1 MRSGSPRRSKA
12 ESSAEQSRQAVMRA
26 AERCIQRHGIRKT
39 TMDDIAREA
48 RISRPSIYRFFA
60 DRDELLVALTE
71 EHSRMLTAKAHKFL
85 TRQACFEDALIE
97 GLLYLADHGNRD
109 PFTRFLVAPED
120 NDFAMRIGTTDTA
133 AVLTGEYWDP
143 ILDDAEAKGEMRTGL
158 DRQQLHV
165 WLANVGLM
173 LMSLQ
178 DKDKSSIAAYR
189 TMVRDLVAP
198 AFRPQAAAP
207 RVKQKRGRA

>member
-1 MRSGSPRRSKA
+1 VRGGPRRNRS
-12 ESSAEQSRQAVMRA
+12 ESTAAHSRLAVMRA

-48 RISRPSIYRFFA
+48 GISRPSIYRFFA
-60 DRDELLVALTE
+60 DREELLVALTE
-71 EHSRMLTAKAHKFL
+71 EHSRALTAKVHKFL
-85 TRQACFEDALIE
+85 ARQASFEDALVE

-109 PFTRFLVAPED
+109 PFTRFLVASEES
-120 NDFAMRIGTTDTA
+120 DFAMRIGTTDTA
-133 AVLTGEYWDP
+133 AALTGEFWDP
-143 ILDDAEAKGEMRTGL
+143 ILDAAERNGEMRTGL
-158 DRQQLHV
+158 DRRQLHV

-189 TMVRDLVAP
+189 TMIRDLVAP
-198 AFRPQAAAP
+198 AFRPQPAASTA
-207 RVKQKRGRA
+207 KKRGRA